1 MPVFSTY
8 TYTEIYRKLQRG
20 AFNTQI
26 SYAEKGMPEYS
37 EALLHFTSLQFMRKN
52 SGLQICVQTL
62 KKCLMFIFKDKYLV
76 NSDNHT
82 LNL

>member
-8 TYTEIYRKLQRG
+8 TYTEIYRNLQRG

-26 SYAEKGMPEYS
+26 TYVEKGMREYS
-37 EALLHFTSLQFMRKN
+37 EALLHFTSLKFMRKN

-62 KKCLMFIFKDKYLV
+62 KKCLMFVFKDK
-76 NSDNHT
+76 NI
-82 LNL
+82 